1 MHRYLKGIL
10 PNHFRADSPGD
21 VQLHYRITDQM
32 SSTFAES
39 PEPHKVIHIRP
50 RVIIMAP
57 PPYPNNRFCYTGEEP
72 DGRLSISCLGQAI
85 PNDLNDQIEWSMD
98 VIGNSSPQ
106 NDPED
111 LAGPSVTFQYL
122 GLPTDNSAF
131 GPKDI
136 MASLPQYGA
145 ADTVEALVFYLKDS
159 TNHPGI
165 EANLET
171 NWFYY
176 WRQAACPGLG
186 DERVV
191 YKPGLYEVAGYK
203 WLYYLGFDEEIWIGP
218 KASLEMQIQ
227 PIPGIDVAWENKTGI
242 DLAEESYT
250 HETFHDWVWHQ
261 WAAPDG
267 PWYILNNYH
276 EHQVL
281 LEPFPE
287 DGTIPGID
295 SDGDMLADEWESNL
309 TEFAGVSI
317 QLNPLNADTYEL
329 SVWFYYPRYDEDF
342 LIDGDQELLAMLQA
356 RFSVGDPSQD
366 WSKGSFSRNW
376 EE

>member
-21 VQLHYRITDQM
+21 VELSYKVQDVAAGYE
-32 SSTFAES
+32 SES
-39 PEPHKVIHIRP
+39 PDPQKVIHIRP
-50 RVIIMAP
+50 IVMITAP
-57 PPYPNNRFCYTGEEP
+57 GPYPDNRYCYSAEEP
-72 DGRLSISCLGQAI
+72 DGRLSIDCLAQAI
-85 PNDLNDQIEWSMD
+85 PSSLNDQIEWSMD

-186 DERVV
+186 DEIVH
-191 YKPGLYEVAGYK
+191 YNHDTD
-203 WLYYLGFDEEIWIGP
+203 YLGYFSSGYFLGLEDVIYIGP
-218 KASLEMQIQ
+218 NASLSKQLY
-227 PIPGIDVAWENKTGI
+227 PIDGIDVVWEEKTGI
-242 DLAEESYT
+242 DLAEQTYQHES
-250 HETFHDWVWHQ
+250 FHDWVFEQ
-261 WAAPDG
+261 WEPG
-267 PWYILNNYH
+267 GQWFILNNNQ
-276 EHQVL
+276 EHPVVL
-281 LEPFPE
+281 YPPTDERE
-287 DGTIPGID
+287 IPGVD
-295 SDGDMLADEWESNL
+295 SDGDMLPDVYELGL
-309 TEFAGVSI
+309 TQFAGVAI
-317 QLNPLNADTYEL
+317 RLDPYQADTYRLRFNQPPGSYNEN
-329 SVWFYYPRYDEDF
+329 YAE
-342 LIDGDQELLAMLQA
+342 DGDQELLCHLIA
-356 RFSVGDPSQD
+356 RFAVGDPSKD
-366 WSKGSFSRNW
+366 WSKGTYSRNW
-376 EE
+376 GE